1 MISVILVVIIVTV
14 VAVFS
19 VQNASPV
26 GVSFLSWHFEA
37 SLAIVIFLA
46 LLSGLIIG
54 VAVMS
59 WSRMKR
65 LVKEKKA
72 SDRRTSEFR

>member
-1 MISVILVVIIVTV
+1 MISVILVVIIVAV

-26 GVSFLSWHFEA
+26 GVSFLSLHFEA

-65 LVKEKKA
+65 FVKEKKA
-72 SDRRTSEFR
+72 SDKRTSEFR

>member
-1 MISVILVVIIVTV
+1 MISIILVMIIVAV

-26 GVSFLSWHFEA
+26 AVSFLFWHFEA
-37 SLAIVIFLA
+37 SLVIVIFLA

-59 WSRMKR
+59 WSKMKR
-65 LVKEKKA
+65 MVKEKKA
-72 SDRRTSEFR
+72 SDKGTLEPR